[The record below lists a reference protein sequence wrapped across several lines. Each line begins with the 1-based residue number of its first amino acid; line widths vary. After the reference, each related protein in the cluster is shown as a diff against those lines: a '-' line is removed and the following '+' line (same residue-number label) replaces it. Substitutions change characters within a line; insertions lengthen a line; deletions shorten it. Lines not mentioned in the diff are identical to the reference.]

1 MTHLSTTLFI
11 PAFQL
16 GHTNQFPSFETRRL
30 NFQSPLQEFDSK
42 FEIGLGNECVR
53 FICKAEMEV
62 MSKMGFAETTIFP
75 TSARYPPIRLGTS
88 AAKRTMLQS
97 WILLPLMSTFSAL
110 FSIVTLLL
118 YDSVDFLLFSKVVVN
133 SKIFTM
139 CKCSGTK
146 IPRGKISTLR
156 R

>member
-88 AAKRTMLQS
+88 AAIEEDDATVLD
-97 WILLPLMSTFSAL
+97 LVA
-110 FSIVTLLL
+110 
-118 YDSVDFLLFSKVVVN
+118 VDVDVLGFVFDRDIAFV
-133 SKIFTM
+133 
-139 CKCSGTK
+139 
-146 IPRGKISTLR
+146 
-156 R
+156 